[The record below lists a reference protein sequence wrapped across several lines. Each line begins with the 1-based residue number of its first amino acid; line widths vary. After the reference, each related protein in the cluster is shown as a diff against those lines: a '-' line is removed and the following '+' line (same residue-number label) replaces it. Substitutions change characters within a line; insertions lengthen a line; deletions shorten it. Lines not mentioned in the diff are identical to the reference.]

1 MEGRQ
6 FYLEENE
13 VEAPS
18 HLSSWPQPSHVSKA
32 SCDRNRNAGLLW
44 VATCPS
50 KSVVLWE
57 VLSPKAGREEGRLD
71 GSCQARSGLQ
81 GGWALPI
88 LDPGMVW
95 PHWSPVQI
103 HGTFLCHPQPDSLAT
118 RVNTSW
124 GRMGTPKQSGLGQS
138 QSQVSHS
145 VH

>member
-18 HLSSWPQPSHVSKA
+18 RLSSWPQPSHVSKA

-88 LDPGMVW
+88 PAPGMVW
-95 PHWSPVQI
+95 PHRRRHTGHFSVTRSQI
-103 HGTFLCHPQPDSLAT
+103 LWPQGLPLHGGE
-118 RVNTSW
+118 W
-124 GRMGTPKQSGLGQS
+124 GLPKQSGLGQS